1 MQKNMRITVDL
12 LIFAKSSKKTLKVKT
27 DFVWQ
32 RQPQETLNYL
42 VRSCS
47 LDFHKTVLPEA
58 ISQKTT
64 PSLFLNP
71 SLHELYPYTQ
81 FFWSVFSHIWTE
93 YGEILPISPYSVRM
107 RKKIRTRKST
117 ITRNFYTVVPCYWS
131 LSIAPENIKKPEAFW
146 YIQEVQTQSSS
157 MKWVND

>member
-27 DFVWQ
+27 DFFWQ
-32 RQPQETLNYL
+32 RQPQETLNDL
-42 VRSCS
+42 VYFCS
-47 LDFHKTVLPEA
+47 LDFHKIVLPEA

-71 SLHELYPYTQ
+71 SLHEMYPYTQ
-81 FFWSVFSHIWTE
+81 FFWSVFSHIRTE

-107 RKKIRTRKST
+107 REKIRTRKST
-117 ITRNFYTVVPCYWS
+117 STHNFYTVVPCYWS
-131 LSIAPENIKKPEAFW
+131 LSILPENIKKPEVF
-146 YIQEVQTQSSS
+146 
-157 MKWVND
+157 

>member
-27 DFVWQ
+27 DFFWQ

-42 VRSCS
+42 VHSCS
-47 LDFHKTVLPEA
+47 LDFHKIVLPEA

-64 PSLFLNP
+64 PSLFLNR
-71 SLHELYPYTQ
+71 SLHEMYPYTQ
-81 FFWSVFSHIWTE
+81 FFWSVFSHIRTE

-107 RKKIRTRKST
+107 REKIRTRKST
-117 ITRNFYTVVPCYWS
+117 STHNFYTVVPRYWS
-131 LSIAPENIKKPEAFW
+131 LSIPPENIKKPEVF
-146 YIQEVQTQSSS
+146 
-157 MKWVND
+157 